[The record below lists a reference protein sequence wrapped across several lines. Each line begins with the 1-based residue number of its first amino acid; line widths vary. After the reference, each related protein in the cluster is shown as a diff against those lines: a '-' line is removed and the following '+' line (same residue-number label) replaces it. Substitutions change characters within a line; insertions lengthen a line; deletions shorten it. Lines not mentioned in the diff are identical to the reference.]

1 MRYTGFMPQFLGYF
15 RDWLETFELRD
26 GTRLQLRPIRPSD
39 KALLQTGMR
48 KLSKD
53 SLRQRFLGARSSL
66 SVDEL
71 RYLTEVDRENHWA
84 ICAVLENAPTVGVA
98 TARFIRLAEGGDE
111 AEIAIT
117 VIDEYQRRGIGK
129 RLFRHLVAAATE
141 RGIRRFRVI
150 AAHDNVAMRK
160 LAASLTDIH
169 SQTSEL
175 GVMTLIA
182 SPARARAP
190 LTSSV

>member
-1 MRYTGFMPQFLGYF
+1 MRYTVLMPQFLGYF
-15 RDWLETFELRD
+15 RDWLETFELPD
-26 GTRLQLRPIRPSD
+26 GTRVLLRPLRPSD

-48 KLSKD
+48 KLSNH
-53 SLRQRFLGARSSL
+53 SVRQRFLGARSSL

-71 RYLTEVDRENHWA
+71 RYLTEVDGEDHWA
-84 ICAVLENAPTVGVA
+84 ICAVLERDPTVGIA
-98 TARFIRLAEGGDE
+98 TARFIRLAKGGDE

-117 VIDEYQRRGIGK
+117 VIDEYQRRGLGK

-141 RGIRRFRVI
+141 RGIRKFHVI

-160 LAASLTDIH
+160 LAAGLTDVH
-169 SQTSEL
+169 SRTSEL

-182 SPARARAP
+182 SPARAPAA
-190 LTSSV
+190 LASSV